1 MAIYQTQTTSFKQEL
16 YEGVHDF
23 LTDTINIALYTN
35 AASLGADTTVYTTVG
50 EASGTGYSA
59 GGQALTGA
67 TVASANNVA
76 YVNFASVTWN
86 PAGFTC
92 RGALIYNA
100 SKGNKAIAVLD
111 FGADKTATGSLTVQM
126 PTTGPASALIRS
138 A

>member
-35 AASLGADTTVYTTVG
+35 SATLDADTTVYTAIG
-50 EASGTGYSA
+50 ETSGTGYSA
-59 GGQALTGA
+59 GGQALTGV
-67 TVASANNVA
+67 TVASANGVA
-76 YVNFASVTWN
+76 YVNFASATWN
-86 PAGFTC
+86 PANFTC

-100 SKGNKAIAVLD
+100 SKGNKSIAVLD
-111 FGADKTATGSLTVQM
+111 FGADKTATNTFTVQM
-126 PTTGPASALIRS
+126 PVSGPQTALIRS